1 MSLVQRFT
9 QVFGALFALVG
20 VAGFIPPLLVGT
32 LPGVMGPLAGLLLGL
47 FAVNWFHSAAHLLFG
62 ALGLLIYRNYS
73 LSKIYALGFGV
84 AYVVLFLL
92 GVFSGSVGTL
102 GGLLPLNSIDDVLHI
117 VTALIAL
124 GAYFSALQAERRG
137 AAQPR
142 A

>member
-1 MSLVQRFT
+1 MPIVQRFT

-20 VAGFIPPLLVGT
+20 VAGFIPPLLVGN

-62 ALGLLIYRNYS
+62 ALGLAVYRNYS
-73 LSKIYALGFGV
+73 LSKVYALGFGV

-92 GVFSGSVGTL
+92 GILSGGVATL
-102 GGLLPLNSIDDVLHI
+102 GGLLPLNSFDNILHI

-124 GAYFSALQAERRG
+124 GAYFSAWQADRQG
-137 AAQPR
+137 TAQPR